1 MGLQQ
6 KHTFSRRHFCLCC
19 MTGAAFAATGG
30 WLTPRQAFAEARGLV
45 TLIKDSAAAS
55 PVTAYKLRENVTV
68 LEEISAC
75 DVSAFGESFKFK
87 RLNQQLFGDD
97 VKHAVKAK
105 FVSVFIL
112 VDVAIP
118 AAAVWFKCF
127 KDHLVAARSQ
137 PLDVQ
142 IRIGVRPEDQFTR
155 RIELARDEHFLYAR
169 LGCNRRFIF

>member
-6 KHTFSRRHFCLCC
+6 KHAIHAAIFVFCC

-75 DVSAFGESFKFK
+75 DVSAFG
-87 RLNQQLFGDD
+87 G
-97 VKHAVKAK
+97 KA
-105 FVSVFIL
+105 
-112 VDVAIP
+112 DMAI
-118 AAAVWFKCF
+118 V
-127 KDHLVAARSQ
+127 L
-137 PLDVQ
+137 
-142 IRIGVRPEDQFTR
+142 
-155 RIELARDEHFLYAR
+155 
-169 LGCNRRFIF
+169 